1 MKIVEGEE
9 NPSGEGLLLPI
20 HKPTPSSPKTFVR
33 VDGGRGIERR
43 FTFGARPP
51 ERRQKKNGFDAKGLL
66 TSRLPTS
73 QSFAGGGPGE
83 GACGCPPLLKKAPSP
98 GLPSPAR
105 EPVHEASIVAGMMHI
120 LEDEARRHN
129 VSRITRVRLSVGLF
143 TAVEPK
149 TLEACFELYAEGT
162 AAEGAELD
170 ITTVPAEGR
179 CLECGHGFPMTSPRC
194 RCPECGSLRLEG
206 KGGRDFL
213 ITGIDAC

>member
-9 NPSGEGLLLPI
+9 NPSGEGLLLPL

-83 GACGCPPLLKKAPSP
+83 GACGGPPLLKKAPSP

>member
-1 MKIVEGEE
+1 
-9 NPSGEGLLLPI
+9 
-20 HKPTPSSPKTFVR
+20 
-33 VDGGRGIERR
+33 
-43 FTFGARPP
+43 
-51 ERRQKKNGFDAKGLL
+51 
-66 TSRLPTS
+66 
-73 QSFAGGGPGE
+73 
-83 GACGCPPLLKKAPSP
+83 
-98 GLPSPAR
+98 
-105 EPVHEASIVAGMMHI
+105 MMHI

-194 RCPECGSLRLEG
+194 RCPGVRKPAAGRQGRPGLPHHRHRRL
-206 KGGRDFL
+206 L
-213 ITGIDAC
+213 TPQIDCESS

>member
-1 MKIVEGEE
+1 M
-9 NPSGEGLLLPI
+9 
-20 HKPTPSSPKTFVR
+20 
-33 VDGGRGIERR
+33 
-43 FTFGARPP
+43 
-51 ERRQKKNGFDAKGLL
+51 
-66 TSRLPTS
+66 
-73 QSFAGGGPGE
+73 
-83 GACGCPPLLKKAPSP
+83 KKAPSP

>member
-1 MKIVEGEE
+1 MFPAFEKG
-9 NPSGEGLLLPI
+9 SLP
-20 HKPTPSSPKTFVR
+20 R
-33 VDGGRGIERR
+33 CL
-43 FTFGARPP
+43 FTNH
-51 ERRQKKNGFDAKGLL
+51 QKM
-66 TSRLPTS
+66 
-73 QSFAGGGPGE
+73 
-83 GACGCPPLLKKAPSP
+83 
-98 GLPSPAR
+98 
-105 EPVHEASIVAGMMHI
+105 HEASIVAGMMNI
-120 LEDEARRHN
+120 LEDEAKRHN

-170 ITTVPAEGR
+170 ITAVPAEGR
-179 CLECGHGFPMTSPRC
+179 CLDCGHEFPMASPRC

>member
-1 MKIVEGEE
+1 M
-9 NPSGEGLLLPI
+9 
-20 HKPTPSSPKTFVR
+20 
-33 VDGGRGIERR
+33 
-43 FTFGARPP
+43 
-51 ERRQKKNGFDAKGLL
+51 
-66 TSRLPTS
+66 
-73 QSFAGGGPGE
+73 
-83 GACGCPPLLKKAPSP
+83 
-98 GLPSPAR
+98 
-105 EPVHEASIVAGMMHI
+105 HEASIVAGMMHI

-179 CLECGHGFPMTSPRC
+179 C
-194 RCPECGSLRLEG
+194 PECGSLWLEG

>member
-1 MKIVEGEE
+1 M
-9 NPSGEGLLLPI
+9 
-20 HKPTPSSPKTFVR
+20 
-33 VDGGRGIERR
+33 
-43 FTFGARPP
+43 
-51 ERRQKKNGFDAKGLL
+51 
-66 TSRLPTS
+66 
-73 QSFAGGGPGE
+73 
-83 GACGCPPLLKKAPSP
+83 
-98 GLPSPAR
+98 
-105 EPVHEASIVAGMMHI
+105 HEASIVAGMMHI

-206 KGGRDFL
+206 KAGRDFL